1 MGAKSLLVVAGIAIA
16 TLIYLVYLGA
26 TYEPPETT
34 TTVILAPPEPSSVE
48 PEPVRPVQRPAAP
61 PSAPTQTPAIDP
73 EPLPEPAATPEP
85 PVAEPTA
92 PEVVP
97 EPPLVLPSLNNS
109 DGFIAERLRQL
120 NNGVALLRHL
130 SDEQLVRRF
139 VVLVDNVARG
149 SLPQANLPYRDVS
162 GDFPVR
168 SVDDDLFELD
178 EAGFRRFDQV
188 VGALE
193 AVEVE
198 QAVALYRIVEP
209 LFQQAYAELGYGEE
223 RFDTA
228 LRRAIRR
235 VLDTEEIDG
244 PLQLV
249 KPSVMYLYADTSI
262 EAMSDI
268 QKQLIRIGP
277 ENREKLKARLRQ
289 LLLAL

>member
-34 TTVILAPPEPSSVE
+34 TTVILAPPEPPSAE

-61 PSAPTQTPAIDP
+61 PSAPTQTPAREP
-73 EPLPEPAATPEP
+73 EPSPEPAATPEP
-85 PVAEPTA
+85 LAVEPAT

-97 EPPLVLPSLNNS
+97 EQPLVLPSLNNS
-109 DGFIAERLRQL
+109 DGFIVERLSQL

-228 LRRAIRR
+228 LRRAIRS